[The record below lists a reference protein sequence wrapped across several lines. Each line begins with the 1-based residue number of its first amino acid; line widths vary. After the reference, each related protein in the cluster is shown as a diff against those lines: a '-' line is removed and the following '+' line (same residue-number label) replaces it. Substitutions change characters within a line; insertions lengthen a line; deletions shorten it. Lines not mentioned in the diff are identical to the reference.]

1 MINLL
6 PLIFKTAFIRKK
18 LTQIFLM
25 FGRLTLFLKTG
36 ISFFL
41 RHLLKTLGEF
51 LFNIMIVLVL
61 SFNLGPR
68 RLNCLNENL
77 NEVYICRS
85 NGAFLCGQ
93 RGRGGGGLCYILRC
107 LKTDCV
113 KL

>member
-41 RHLLKTLGEF
+41 MHLLKTLGEF

-68 RLNCLNENL
+68 RLNCLN
-77 NEVYICRS
+77 YICQVKRS
-85 NGAFLCGQ
+85 FICE
-93 RGRGGGGLCYILRC
+93 GGGGGGALLYFEVFKNRLR
-107 LKTDCV
+107 
-113 KL
+113 